1 MSSLNGIV
9 KNGRMDRD
17 DQVGERKPLLP
28 GSNKMVDYDA
38 ALGYIGSF
46 GTYQKL
52 KFSLLLLMCIPVGIH
67 MLATVFLGAQ
77 VSHHCAVPELAEA
90 GLAPNDFC
98 GLNYSLPWVTDKET
112 NTETPSECKRYKVN
126 RYELGN
132 LSCPFERN
140 SEGNRTVLDC
150 DKGWWYDR
158 QVYNSSVYMEFNLV
172 CEDEPLNN
180 LAQSLFMVGVLIGS
194 IVFGQLSDS
203 IGRKKTMYL
212 AVLVQLGFGVAT
224 AFAPNYEVFVVL
236 RLLVGFTAMGV
247 FLPAFV
253 VATEMV
259 GVNRRTLT
267 GTLIQSSFSMGGVVL
282 TGIAYLIR
290 DWSRLQLVISLIN
303 VVLVL
308 TWWFGI
314 ESPRWQLSK
323 GRNEEVVRMIRSAAK
338 VNGVTVPDEVFHAG
352 KKQVTESDKRQYT
365 IFDIVRT
372 PNMAKKSV
380 IIFFNWFVVTVV
392 WFGLALNTQ
401 QLGGDNYL
409 NFLIMNL
416 VDFPAQIFSIFTVS
430 YFGRRPSLTF
440 YMLFGG
446 VACIVTPYLAPPF
459 LPEYMHPLSVAL
471 PMVGKFGNTAAFSVI
486 YVWTAELYPTVVR
499 NVGVGA
505 SSMWSRVG
513 GIVSPFVMLS
523 QQVWGPLPYLIFG
536 GLSILAG
543 LSALL
548 LPETR
553 GVRLPDTLEEG
564 ENFGKRT
571 PYVGYIPVPDEEKV
585 PATAYSN
592 PDLRNDDET
601 VKEDTESVLPDKT
614 AIQCSE
620 DC

>member
-1 MSSLNGIV
+1 
-9 KNGRMDRD
+9 
-17 DQVGERKPLLP
+17 
-28 GSNKMVDYDA
+28 MVDYDA

-52 KFSLLLLMCIPVGIH
+52 KFTLLLLLCIPVGIH
-67 MLATVFLGAQ
+67 MLAMPFLGAQ
-77 VSHHCAVPELAEA
+77 VSHHCAIPELAEA
-90 GLAPNDFC
+90 GLSPNNSC
-98 GLNYSLPWVTDKET
+98 GLNYSLPWVTDKEE
-112 NTETPSECKRYKVN
+112 NTETPSECQRYNVS

-140 SEGNRTVLDC
+140 SEKNRTILNC

-158 QVYNSSVYMEFNLV
+158 RVYNSSVYMEFNLV

-194 IVFGQLSDS
+194 ILFGQLSDS

-212 AVLVQLGFGVAT
+212 AVLLQLGFGVAT
-224 AFAPNYEVFVVL
+224 AFAPNYIWFVVL

-253 VATEMV
+253 IATEMV
-259 GVNRRTLT
+259 GVDRRTLT

-290 DWSRLQLVISLIN
+290 DWSRLQLAISLIN

-308 TWWFGI
+308 TWRFGI

-323 GRNEEVVRMIRSAAK
+323 GRNEEVVRMIRRAAK
-338 VNGVTVPDEVFHAG
+338 VNGVKVPDEVFHAG
-352 KKQVTESDKRQYT
+352 KKQVTENDKTSPEKPDLKKIGGPEYT

-372 PNMAKKSV
+372 PNMAKKSA

-440 YMLFGG
+440 FMLFGG
-446 VACIVTPYLAPPF
+446 AACIFYTVIFTPD
-459 LPEYMHPLSVAL
+459 MHPLSVAL
-471 PMVGKFGNTAAFSVI
+471 PMVGKFGNTAAFSVV

-513 GIVSPFVMLS
+513 GIASPFVMLS
-523 QQVWGPLPYLIFG
+523 QTVWGPLPYLIFG
-536 GLSILAG
+536 GLSVLAG
-543 LSALL
+543 LAAML

-564 ENFGKRT
+564 ENFGKC
-571 PYVGYIPVPDEEKV
+571 VHFLF
-585 PATAYSN
+585 S
-592 PDLRNDDET
+592 
-601 VKEDTESVLPDKT
+601 
-614 AIQCSE
+614 CS
-620 DC
+620 

>member
-1 MSSLNGIV
+1 MTSD
-9 KNGRMDRD
+9 DRA
-17 DQVGERKPLLP
+17 GESRPLLP
-28 GSNKMVDYDA
+28 GPNKMVDYDA

-46 GTYQKL
+46 GTYQKI
-52 KFSLLLLMCIPVGIH
+52 KFVLLLLLCIPVGIH
-67 MLATVFLGAQ
+67 MLAMPFLAAK

-90 GLAPNDFC
+90 GLAPNDTC
-98 GLNYSLPWVTDKET
+98 GLNFSLPWVTDKDD
-112 NTETPSECKRYKVN
+112 NTETPSECKRYSVN

-140 SEGNRTVLDC
+140 NSEANRTVLDC

-158 QVYNSSVYMEFNLV
+158 RVYNSSVYMEFNLV

-212 AVLVQLGFGVAT
+212 AVLLQLGFGVAT

-253 VATEMV
+253 IATEMV
-259 GVNRRTLT
+259 GVDRRTLT
-267 GTLIQSSFSMGGVVL
+267 GTLIQSSFSAGGVVL

-323 GRNEEVVRMIRSAAK
+323 GRNEEVVRMIRRAAK

-352 KKQVTESDKRQYT
+352 RKQITNDNKRQYN

-380 IIFFNWFVVTVV
+380 IIFLNWFVVTVV
-392 WFGLALNTQ
+392 WFGLALNTA
-401 QLGGDNYL
+401 QLGGNNYL

-416 VDFPAQIFSIFTVS
+416 VDFPAQLFSIFTVS

-440 YMLFGG
+440 FMLFGG
-446 VACIVTPYLAPPF
+446 VACIVTPYLSPPF
-459 LPEYMHPLSVAL
+459 LPKYLHPLSVTL
-471 PMVGKFGNTAAFSVI
+471 PMIGKFGNTAAFSVI

-513 GIVSPFVMLS
+513 GIASPFVMLS
-523 QQVWGPLPYLIFG
+523 EQVWGPLPYLIFG
-536 GLSILAG
+536 GLSVVAG
-543 LSALL
+543 LAALL

-571 PYVGYIPVPDEEKV
+571 PYKGYRPVPAEEKV
-585 PATAYSN
+585 PETTCSN
-592 PDLRNDDET
+592 PGLRHDDET
-601 VKEDTESVLPDKT
+601 VKEDPEAVLTDDKA
-614 AIQCSE
+614 AIQFSE